1 MRCRDLKKEESKVK
15 KSKLIGTIKAV
26 TFLAMTVCTQAEA
39 TGIPTV
45 DAASLLQLAAN
56 AQQQAQQALAQLQAI
71 QQSIAQAKSQYEQ
84 YKGLITGNNSGLGS
98 SIYNSALNSALP
110 LSGWQSI
117 YSGAQNLA
125 ELRSRYGLTS
135 TNPAVQAQFDQLL
148 SQAGALES
156 SYNAANER
164 VNEANQLRQKLDT
177 VQTPQQRED
186 LNLRYQQEQ
195 IELQNQNLR
204 LQNIKMLMDQQ
215 TEIEDKKN
223 AQKMHNII
231 FGSDGG

>member
-1 MRCRDLKKEESKVK
+1 MKCSESKKEENKVK
-15 KSKLIGTIKAV
+15 KSKLTATIKAV
-26 TFLAMTVCTQAEA
+26 TFLAMTVCTQAGA

-84 YKGLITGNNSGLGS
+84 YKGLITGNSGLGS

-110 LSGWQSI
+110 LSGWQNI

-135 TNPAVQAQFDQLL
+135 ANPAVQAQFDQLL

-177 VQTPQQRED
+177 VQTPQERED

-231 FGSDGG
+231 FGTDGG